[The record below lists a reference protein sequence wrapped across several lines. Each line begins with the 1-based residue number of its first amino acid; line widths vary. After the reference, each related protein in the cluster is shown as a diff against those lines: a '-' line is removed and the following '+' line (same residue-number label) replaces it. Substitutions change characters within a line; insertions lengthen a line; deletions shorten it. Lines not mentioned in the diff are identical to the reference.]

1 MKRFYAAMILS
12 VAASIMGFT
21 QIPYFAATVGNNN
34 VYGYTSV
41 KFRPGNNLQ
50 ETYSTFQYG
59 VGNMFATGIDLYTN
73 NGGSYGGVLLRFGL
87 PVSEWFNIGAQVT
100 PTFDMTSNLS
110 LSYVNTSLY
119 LNGNITEG
127 GQYFW
132 CGNTWYGI
140 NKGIENTISQYLYLG
155 ASYDLPRG
163 QKITPMV
170 GTIYSWKFDQD
181 ADLAIGAYW
190 IISKSNIYLWGNDLF
205 KRNPRVVVG
214 IDFTFSAVK

>member
-12 VAASIMGFT
+12 VAASIMGFA

-87 PVSEWFNIGAQVT
+87 PVSEWFNIGSQVT

-127 GQYFW
+127 GKYF
-132 CGNTWYGI
+132 GVGIRGMGLTRELKIRSPNTCTWAHP
-140 NKGIENTISQYLYLG
+140 TICL
-155 ASYDLPRG
+155 ADK
-163 QKITPMV
+163 KITPMV

-190 IISKSNIYLWGNDLF
+190 TISKFNIYLWGNDLL
-205 KRNPRVVVG
+205 NVTPEL
-214 IDFTFSAVK
+214 S